1 MSPFIPPTPDAN
13 KSAEQHGEPSEQD
26 SFNHLLFKVLR
37 LTSEQVQDLNDWMKH
52 QGIPNVHEVIAQ
64 NFRKP
69 HGLEDDL
76 QFIREDK
83 PCYIQSNVMISLSL
97 MITYIKHLRYSAKTK
112 YFGSFYYIQIDP
124 QDYDEW
130 RTTPPEEEVHFQT
143 PSKLG
148 SPATPRS
155 MATSVASE
163 SYITLTN
170 FKKGIKRDASAYP
183 IFKNERYYNTF
194 IRHFKATAKAQGLN
208 SLMDPNFTPGSD
220 EYEQQLFQDQQD
232 FLYSVLIS
240 SLKTDFSEALVKDH
254 EGDAQLIIEL
264 LHEHHTGNSQYSRSE
279 INRITKYLTNIK
291 LDDTWRGTNE
301 SFLMHYNDQ
310 LCLLDSLVDSD
321 ERLPDNTRVT
331 FLESAVESVPDLRR
345 VKITDNVLQ
354 AQLDSTR
361 PITYRSYFDLL
372 KDAAFHLDQATK
384 RGSKIRRTNVHFSG
398 PNNEDDHQNLLSDDH
413 QVIQQEDVCSEPPEP
428 LSYSVFQSHF
438 QGSSTSSTQKIFLPK
453 PIWEK
458 LSKDQQQMIIDHN
471 RSLPKSGSSSISTPN
486 KSPSPLPH
494 KPTSQQTAKSQQVHT
509 HQSDESTADTT
520 KIETTPSDPLL
531 AMVHQSIHTSD
542 DDASDI
548 TKVLS
553 AKRSRQIQVC
563 KHYIFQHAN
572 HTNNQLVDRGANGGL
587 AGSDMRV
594 IYKTHRKIN
603 ISGIDNHE
611 VNGLDVV
618 TAATLLNNSLGK
630 VIGIFNEYAHLG
642 KGSSIHSSGQLEW
655 FKTHVDEKSIKVGGT
670 QLITTLDGYSVP
682 LLINDGLA
690 YATSLGRP
698 TDQDMDTYPHV
709 FFTSPDEWDPSVL
722 DHDLPPLDGLDPSQ
736 VLDQPFGDPMFDAY
750 GDFNERI
757 IANLNILL
765 DTPPEDYGS
774 YIANLHQGSS
784 QEPDWNALRPFF
796 AWTSPSSIQDT
807 FNVTTRHGTAPHTQ
821 DYIKKH
827 FKSRNP
833 VFNIPRRSEA
843 VATDTIFSDTP
854 AVDDGSTMAQ
864 FFCGQDTLV
873 CDAYGIKS
881 TKQFINT
888 LSDNI
893 RKRGAM
899 DTLISDGGKYEI
911 SKRVTDLLRSLF
923 IQDYQS
929 EPYHQH
935 QNKAENRFGLAKRYT
950 NTVMNTSGCTACCW
964 LLCLQYICVV
974 LNHLA
979 SPTLQGICPV
989 QALEGT
995 TPDISFLLHFS
1006 FYEPVYYRIDSSE
1019 PDLNFPSSSNE
1030 KKGYWVGFADNQGD
1044 SLTWR
1049 ILTEDTQ
1056 KIIIRSGVR
1065 SALRTTTN
1073 QHLASSSG
1081 EGTTLPFPIPYPRQS
1096 SNSLP
1101 LDKQSSN
1108 SLPLD
1113 PLDAST
1119 PNFEQFVKSQS
1130 GEDEDHPIPMAN
1142 IDIPNLLGR
1151 SFLLPPEDNGERHMA
1166 KIIDIDDHEQP
1177 LEDIKFKL
1185 KINKDQTEEIM
1196 SYNQLMDYIQKG
1208 TDAEEDPDSLFKFR
1222 DIIAHQGP
1230 LESTDPNHKLSK
1242 YNVMVEWESGEVTY
1256 EPLTLI
1262 SKDDPITCAVYVKK
1276 HDLLDTTGWKHLKRY
1291 AKTSKRLI
1299 RAVKQS
1305 RIRQVRASAR
1315 YQHGFQ
1321 VPKDYNDAMRLD
1333 KENGNTHWQDAMDL
1347 ELTQIH
1353 EYKVFKD
1360 TGKAKF
1366 HNGKVVTPDG
1376 FQKIRVHFVYAVK
1389 HDGRF
1394 KARLVA
1400 DGHLTKEPVESI
1412 YSGVVSLRS
1421 LRMVVFLSQL
1431 NNLEIWGADV
1441 GNAYLEAYTDE
1452 KLCIMAGPEFK
1463 ELQGHLL
1470 IMVKALY
1477 GTRSGGARW
1486 HDRLFDILQEL
1497 KFKPSKADPDVW
1509 MRPEPGGTC
1518 YEYIAVYVDD
1528 LAIAAKDPQ
1537 AFCNEIKKKYNL
1549 KLKGVGPLEYH
1560 LGCTYKKDPD
1570 GTLAAD
1576 PRRYVNKILESYE
1589 RMFKEKPRKSRPPLE
1604 GGDHPE
1610 LDTSE
1615 LCDEHQTKQFQTLI
1629 GQLQWLISLG
1639 RFDIAV
1645 HVMSLSRFRAQP
1657 RKGHLDRAKRIV
1669 GYLLFLPDGAIRFRI
1684 GEPDF
1689 SSLKDQEYDWTR
1701 TVYSGACEQIP
1712 HDIPKPLGKHVQTTH
1727 YVDANLHHDL
1737 ATGKAVTAALHFL
1750 NQTPIDAYTK
1760 RQSTVETATY
1770 GSEFVAARTAV
1781 DQIIDIRTTL
1791 RYLGVPIRDKSY
1803 MFGDNKSV
1811 VTSSTIPNSTISKRH
1826 HLASYHRVREA
1837 IAAKFISF
1845 HWKDGKSNPADILS
1859 KHWEFA
1865 TVWPMLKP
1873 ILFWRG
1879 ETATQ
1884 LKGSD
1889 RIPSTT
1895 PGAEPPRD
1903 AKDSGSAR
1911 SHSTHL
1917 ETSSSDLP

>member
-1 MSPFIPPTPDAN
+1 MSTFIPPTPAAN
-13 KSAEQHGEPSEQD
+13 NSAEQHGEPSEQD

-52 QGIPNVHEVIAQ
+52 RGIPNVHEVIAQ

-69 HGLEDDL
+69 HALEDDL

-83 PCYIQSNVMISLSL
+83 PCHIQSNVMISLSL

-112 YFGSFYYIQIDP
+112 YFGPFYYIQIDP

-163 SYITLTN
+163 SYITLSN

-310 LCLLDSLVDSD
+310 LRLLDSLVDSD
-321 ERLPDNTRVT
+321 EKLPDNTRVT

-398 PNNEDDHQNLLSDDH
+398 PNNEDDHQNLSSDDH
-413 QVIQQEDVCSEPPEP
+413 QVIQQEDVCNEPPEP

-494 KPTSQQTAKSQQVHT
+494 KPTPQQTAKSQQVHT

-618 TAATLLNNSLGK
+618 TAATLLNTSLGK
-630 VIGIFNEYAHLG
+630 VIGIFNE
-642 KGSSIHSSGQLEW
+642 
-655 FKTHVDEKSIKVGGT
+655 
-670 QLITTLDGYSVP
+670 
-682 LLINDGLA
+682 
-690 YATSLGRP
+690 
-698 TDQDMDTYPHV
+698 
-709 FFTSPDEWDPSVL
+709 SPDEWDPSVL
-722 DHDLPPLDGLDPSQ
+722 DHDPPPLDGLDPSQ

-750 GDFNERI
+750 GDFNECI

-765 DTPPEDYGS
+765 DAPPEDYGS

-807 FNVTTRHGTAPHTQ
+807 FNVTTRHGSAPHTP

-864 FFCGQDTLV
+864 FFCGRDTLV

-911 SKRVTDLLRSLF
+911 SKRVTDLLCSLF

-950 NTVMNTSGCTACCW
+950 NTVMNTSGCPACCW

-1073 QHLASSSG
+1073 QRLASPSG
-1081 EGTTLPFPIPYPRQS
+1081 EGTTLPFPIPYSQQS
-1096 SNSLP
+1096 
-1101 LDKQSSN
+1101 QN

-1119 PNFEQFVKSQS
+1119 PNFEHFVKSQT
-1130 GEDEDHPIPMAN
+1130 GEDEDNPIPMAN
-1142 IDIPNLLGR
+1142 IDIPNLLAR
-1151 SFLLPPEDNGERHMA
+1151 SLLLPPEDNGERHMA
-1166 KIIDIDDHEQP
+1166 KVIDIDDHGQT

-1185 KINKDQTEEIM
+1185 KINKDQAEEIM

-1222 DIIAHQGP
+1222 DIVAHQGP
-1230 LESTDPNHKLSK
+1230 LESTDPNHKGSK

-1262 SKDDPITCAVYVKK
+1262 SKDDPITCAVYAKK

-1333 KENGNTHWQDAMDL
+1333 KENGNTHRQDAMDL

-1431 NNLEIWGADV
+1431 NKLEIWGADV

-1537 AFCNEIKKKYNL
+1537 AFCNELKKKYNL

-1576 PRRYVNKILESYE
+1576 PRRYVNKILESYK

-1712 HDIPKPLGKHVQTTH
+1712 HDIPKPLGKHVQTIH

-1917 ETSSSDLP
+1917 ETSSSNRP

>member
-1 MSPFIPPTPDAN
+1 MSTFIPPTPAAH
-13 KSAEQHGEPSEQD
+13 KSAEQHEEPSEQD

-52 QGIPNVHEVIAQ
+52 RGIPNVHEVIAQ

-69 HGLEDDL
+69 HALEDDL
-76 QFIREDK
+76 HFIREDK

-112 YFGSFYYIQIDP
+112 YFGPFYYIQIDP

-163 SYITLTN
+163 SYITLSN

-240 SLKTDFSEALVKDH
+240 SLKTVFSEALVKDH

-310 LCLLDSLVDSD
+310 LRLLDSLVDSD
-321 ERLPDNTRVT
+321 EKLPDNTRVT

-398 PNNEDDHQNLLSDDH
+398 PNNEDDHQNLTSDDH
-413 QVIQQEDVCSEPPEP
+413 QVIQQEDVCNEPPEP

-494 KPTSQQTAKSQQVHT
+494 KPTPQQTAKSQQVHT

-520 KIETTPSDPLL
+520 KIGTTPSDPLL
-531 AMVHQSIHTSD
+531 AMVHQSIHTSN

-618 TAATLLNNSLGK
+618 TAATLLNTSLGK

-670 QLITTLDGYSVP
+670 QLITTLEGYSVP
-682 LLINDGLA
+682 LLIKDGLA

-722 DHDLPPLDGLDPSQ
+722 DHDPPPLDGLDPSQ

-765 DTPPEDYGS
+765 DAPPEDYGS

-807 FNVTTRHGTAPHTQ
+807 FNVTTRHGSAPHTQ

-864 FFCGQDTLV
+864 FFCGRDTLV

-950 NTVMNTSGCTACCW
+950 NTVMNTSGCPAFCW

-1019 PDLNFPSSSNE
+1019 PDLSFPSSSNE

-1073 QHLASSSG
+1073 QRLASPSG
-1081 EGTTLPFPIPYPRQS
+1081 EGTTLPFPIPYSQS
-1096 SNSLP
+1096 
-1101 LDKQSSN
+1101 QN

-1119 PNFEQFVKSQS
+1119 PNFEHFVKSQT
-1130 GEDEDHPIPMAN
+1130 GEDEDNPIPMAN

-1166 KIIDIDDHEQP
+1166 KVIDIDDHGQT

-1185 KINKDQTEEIM
+1185 KINKDQAKEIM

-1222 DIIAHQGP
+1222 DIVAHQGP
-1230 LESTDPNHKLSK
+1230 LESTDPNHKGSK

-1262 SKDDPITCAVYVKK
+1262 SKDDPITCAVYAKK

-1305 RIRQVRASAR
+1305 RIRQVRASVR

-1400 DGHLTKEPVESI
+1400 DGHVTKEPVESI

-1486 HDRLFDILQEL
+1486 HDRLL
-1497 KFKPSKADPDVW
+1497 
-1509 MRPEPGGTC
+1509 
-1518 YEYIAVYVDD
+1518 
-1528 LAIAAKDPQ
+1528 
-1537 AFCNEIKKKYNL
+1537 
-1549 KLKGVGPLEYH
+1549 
-1560 LGCTYKKDPD
+1560 
-1570 GTLAAD
+1570 
-1576 PRRYVNKILESYE
+1576 
-1589 RMFKEKPRKSRPPLE
+1589 
-1604 GGDHPE
+1604 
-1610 LDTSE
+1610 
-1615 LCDEHQTKQFQTLI
+1615 
-1629 GQLQWLISLG
+1629 
-1639 RFDIAV
+1639 
-1645 HVMSLSRFRAQP
+1645 
-1657 RKGHLDRAKRIV
+1657 
-1669 GYLLFLPDGAIRFRI
+1669 
-1684 GEPDF
+1684 
-1689 SSLKDQEYDWTR
+1689 
-1701 TVYSGACEQIP
+1701 
-1712 HDIPKPLGKHVQTTH
+1712 
-1727 YVDANLHHDL
+1727 
-1737 ATGKAVTAALHFL
+1737 
-1750 NQTPIDAYTK
+1750 
-1760 RQSTVETATY
+1760 
-1770 GSEFVAARTAV
+1770 
-1781 DQIIDIRTTL
+1781 
-1791 RYLGVPIRDKSY
+1791 
-1803 MFGDNKSV
+1803 
-1811 VTSSTIPNSTISKRH
+1811 TSSKR
-1826 HLASYHRVREA
+1826 
-1837 IAAKFISF
+1837 
-1845 HWKDGKSNPADILS
+1845 
-1859 KHWEFA
+1859 
-1865 TVWPMLKP
+1865 
-1873 ILFWRG
+1873 
-1879 ETATQ
+1879 
-1884 LKGSD
+1884 
-1889 RIPSTT
+1889 
-1895 PGAEPPRD
+1895 
-1903 AKDSGSAR
+1903 
-1911 SHSTHL
+1911 
-1917 ETSSSDLP
+1917 

>member
-1 MSPFIPPTPDAN
+1 MSTFIPPTPAAN

-52 QGIPNVHEVIAQ
+52 RGIPNVHEVIAQ

-69 HGLEDDL
+69 HALEDDL
-76 QFIREDK
+76 QFIKEDK

-112 YFGSFYYIQIDP
+112 YFGPFYYIQIDP

-148 SPATPRS
+148 SLATPRS

-163 SYITLTN
+163 SYITLSN

-310 LCLLDSLVDSD
+310 HRLLDSLFDSD
-321 ERLPDNTRVT
+321 EKLPDNTRVT

-398 PNNEDDHQNLLSDDH
+398 PNNEDDHQNLTSDDH
-413 QVIQQEDVCSEPPEP
+413 QVIQQEDVCNEPPES

-494 KPTSQQTAKSQQVHT
+494 KPTPQQTAKSQQVHT

-531 AMVHQSIHTSD
+531 AMVHQSIHTSN

-618 TAATLLNNSLGK
+618 TAATLLNTSLGK

-670 QLITTLDGYSVP
+670 QLITTLEGYSVP
-682 LLINDGLA
+682 LLIKDGLA

-722 DHDLPPLDGLDPSQ
+722 DHDPPHLDGLDPSQ

-765 DTPPEDYGS
+765 DAPPEDYGS

-807 FNVTTRHGTAPHTQ
+807 FNVTTRHGSAPHTQ

-827 FKSRNP
+827 FKSCNP

-843 VATDTIFSDTP
+843 LATDTIFSDTP

-864 FFCGQDTLV
+864 FFCGRDTLV

-950 NTVMNTSGCTACCW
+950 NTVMNTSGCPACCW

-1044 SLTWR
+1044 SLTWT

-1073 QHLASSSG
+1073 QRLASPSG
-1081 EGTTLPFPIPYPRQS
+1081 EGTTLPFPIPYSQQS
-1096 SNSLP
+1096 
-1101 LDKQSSN
+1101 QN

-1119 PNFEQFVKSQS
+1119 PNFEHFVKSQT
-1130 GEDEDHPIPMAN
+1130 GEDEDNPIPMAN

-1166 KIIDIDDHEQP
+1166 KVIDIDDHGQT

-1185 KINKDQTEEIM
+1185 KINKDQAEEIM

-1208 TDAEEDPDSLFKFR
+1208 TDAQEDPDSLFKFR
-1222 DIIAHQGP
+1222 DIVAHQGP
-1230 LESTDPNHKLSK
+1230 LESTDPNHKGSK

-1262 SKDDPITCAVYVKK
+1262 SKDDPITCAVYAKK

-1321 VPKDYNDAMRLD
+1321 VPKNYNDAMRLD

-1366 HNGKVVTPDG
+1366 HNGKLVTPDG
-1376 FQKIRVHFVYAVK
+1376 FQKIRVHFIYAVK

-1400 DGHLTKEPVESI
+1400 DGHLTKGPVESI

-1452 KLCIMAGPEFK
+1452 TLCIMAGPEFK

-1509 MRPEPGGTC
+1509 MRPEQGGTC

-1537 AFCNEIKKKYNL
+1537 AFCNELKKKYNL

-1615 LCDEHQTKQFQTLI
+1615 LCDEHQTRQFQTLI

-1639 RFDIAV
+1639 CFDIAV

-1884 LKGSD
+1884 RKGSD

-1917 ETSSSDLP
+1917 ETSSSYRP

>member
-1 MSPFIPPTPDAN
+1 
-13 KSAEQHGEPSEQD
+13 
-26 SFNHLLFKVLR
+26 
-37 LTSEQVQDLNDWMKH
+37 
-52 QGIPNVHEVIAQ
+52 
-64 NFRKP
+64 
-69 HGLEDDL
+69 
-76 QFIREDK
+76 
-83 PCYIQSNVMISLSL
+83 
-97 MITYIKHLRYSAKTK
+97 
-112 YFGSFYYIQIDP
+112 
-124 QDYDEW
+124 
-130 RTTPPEEEVHFQT
+130 
-143 PSKLG
+143 
-148 SPATPRS
+148 
-155 MATSVASE
+155 
-163 SYITLTN
+163 
-170 FKKGIKRDASAYP
+170 
-183 IFKNERYYNTF
+183 
-194 IRHFKATAKAQGLN
+194 
-208 SLMDPNFTPGSD
+208 
-220 EYEQQLFQDQQD
+220 
-232 FLYSVLIS
+232 
-240 SLKTDFSEALVKDH
+240 
-254 EGDAQLIIEL
+254 
-264 LHEHHTGNSQYSRSE
+264 
-279 INRITKYLTNIK
+279 
-291 LDDTWRGTNE
+291 
-301 SFLMHYNDQ
+301 
-310 LCLLDSLVDSD
+310 
-321 ERLPDNTRVT
+321 
-331 FLESAVESVPDLRR
+331 
-345 VKITDNVLQ
+345 
-354 AQLDSTR
+354 
-361 PITYRSYFDLL
+361 
-372 KDAAFHLDQATK
+372 
-384 RGSKIRRTNVHFSG
+384 
-398 PNNEDDHQNLLSDDH
+398 
-413 QVIQQEDVCSEPPEP
+413 
-428 LSYSVFQSHF
+428 
-438 QGSSTSSTQKIFLPK
+438 
-453 PIWEK
+453 
-458 LSKDQQQMIIDHN
+458 MIIDHN

-494 KPTSQQTAKSQQVHT
+494 KPTPQQTAKSQQVHN

-520 KIETTPSDPLL
+520 KIETAPSDPLL

-548 TKVLS
+548 TKALS

-618 TAATLLNNSLGK
+618 TAATLLNTSLGK

-682 LLINDGLA
+682 LLIKDGLA

-698 TDQDMDTYPHV
+698 TDQDMETFPHV

-722 DHDLPPLDGLDPSQ
+722 DHDPPPLDGLDPSQ

-765 DTPPEDYGS
+765 DAPPEDYGS

-807 FNVTTRHGTAPHTQ
+807 FNVTTMHGTAPHTQ

-827 FKSRNP
+827 LKSRNP
-833 VFNIPRRSEA
+833 VSNIPRRSEA

-864 FFCGQDTLV
+864 FFCGRDTLV

-911 SKRVTDLLRSLF
+911 SKQVTDLLRSLF

-935 QNKAENRFGLAKRYT
+935 QNKAENHFGLAKRYT
-950 NTVMNTSGCTACCW
+950 NTVMNTSGCPACCW

-1030 KKGYWVGFADNQGD
+1030 NKGYWVGFADNQGD

-1056 KIIIRSGVR
+1056 KIIIHSGVR

-1073 QHLASSSG
+1073 QRLASPSG
-1081 EGTTLPFPIPYPRQS
+1081 EGTRHPFPNPYSQQS
-1096 SNSLP
+1096 
-1101 LDKQSSN
+1101 QN

-1119 PNFEQFVKSQS
+1119 PNFEHFVKSQT
-1130 GEDEDHPIPMAN
+1130 GEDEDNPIPMAH

-1166 KIIDIDDHEQP
+1166 KVIDIDDHGQT

-1185 KINKDQTEEIM
+1185 KINKDQAEEIM

-1222 DIIAHQGP
+1222 DIVAHQGP
-1230 LESTDPNHKLSK
+1230 LESTDPNHKGSK

-1262 SKDDPITCAVYVKK
+1262 SKDDPITCAVYAKK

-1333 KENGNTHWQDAMDL
+1333 KENDNTHWQDAMDL

-1470 IMVKALY
+1470 IMLKALY

-1509 MRPEPGGTC
+1509 VRPEPGGTC
-1518 YEYIAVYVDD
+1518 YEYIAVNVDD

-1537 AFCNEIKKKYNL
+1537 AFCNELKKKYNL

-1576 PRRYVNKILESYE
+1576 PRRYVNKILVSYK

-1657 RKGHLDRAKRIV
+1657 RKGHLDRAKTIV

-1811 VTSSTIPNSTISKRH
+1811 VTSSTIPKSTISKRH
-1826 HLASYHRVREA
+1826 HLASYH
-1837 IAAKFISF
+1837 
-1845 HWKDGKSNPADILS
+1845 
-1859 KHWEFA
+1859 
-1865 TVWPMLKP
+1865 
-1873 ILFWRG
+1873 
-1879 ETATQ
+1879 
-1884 LKGSD
+1884 
-1889 RIPSTT
+1889 
-1895 PGAEPPRD
+1895 
-1903 AKDSGSAR
+1903 
-1911 SHSTHL
+1911 
-1917 ETSSSDLP
+1917 

>member
-1 MSPFIPPTPDAN
+1 MSTFISPTPAAT
-13 KSAEQHGEPSEQD
+13 KSAEQHEEPSEQD
-26 SFNHLLFKVLR
+26 SFNHLLYQVLR
-37 LTSEQVQDLNDWMKH
+37 FTSEQVQDLNDWMIH
-52 QGIPNVHEVIAQ
+52 QGIPNVHEIIVQ
-64 NFRKP
+64 GFRRP
-69 HGLEDDL
+69 QILEDDL
-76 QFIREDK
+76 HFIRENK
-83 PCYIQSNVMISLSL
+83 TCYIKTHVMISLSL
-97 MITYIKHLRYSAKTK
+97 MIAYIKHLRCSDKATH
-112 YFGSFYYIQIDP
+112 FGPFYYIQIDP

-130 RTTPPEEEVHFQT
+130 RIETPEEEIHFQT

-155 MATSVASE
+155 MATSQTSE

-170 FKKGIKRDASAYP
+170 FKKGVKRDASAYP
-183 IFKNERYYNTF
+183 ILKNERYYNTF
-194 IRHFKATAKAQGLN
+194 ICHFKATAKAQGLN
-208 SLMDPNFTPGSD
+208 TLMDPNFTPGSD
-220 EYEQQLFQDQQD
+220 EYEQQLFQEQQD

-254 EGDAQLIIEL
+254 EGDAQLILEL

-301 SFLMHYNDQ
+301 NFLMHYNDQ
-310 LCLLDSLVDSD
+310 LRLLDSLVDSD
-321 ERLPDNTRVT
+321 EKLPDNTRVT

-361 PITYRSYFDLL
+361 PISYRSYFDLL
-372 KDAAFHLDQATK
+372 QDAAFHLDQATK
-384 RGSKIRRTNVHFSG
+384 RGNKIRRTNVHFSG
-398 PNNEDDHQNLLSDDH
+398 PNDEDEHQNLPSDDP
-413 QVIQQEDVCSEPPEP
+413 QVIQQEDFSSERPEP

-438 QGSSTSSTQKIFLPK
+438 QGSSTSNTQKIFLPK

-471 RSLPKSGSSSISTPN
+471 RSLPKSGSLSLSTPN

-494 KPTSQQTAKSQQVHT
+494 KPTPQQTVKSQLVHT
-509 HQSDESTADTT
+509 HQSDQSTADTT
-520 KIETTPSDPLL
+520 KVETTPSDPLL
-531 AMVHQSIHTSD
+531 AMVHQFIHTSA

-563 KHYIFQHAN
+563 KHYIFQHTN

-611 VNGLDVV
+611 VTGLDVV
-618 TAATLLNNSLGK
+618 TAATLLNTSLGK
-630 VIGIFNEYAHLG
+630 VIGIFNEYAYLG

-655 FKTHVDEKSIKVGGT
+655 FKTLVDEKSIKVGGT
-670 QLITTLDGYSVP
+670 QLITTLDGYSIP
-682 LLINDGLA
+682 LLIRDGLA

-698 TDQDMDTYPHV
+698 THQDMDTYPHV

-722 DHDLPPLDGLDPSQ
+722 DHDPPHLDGLNPSQ
-736 VLDQPFGDPMFDAY
+736 VSDQHFGDPMFDAY
-750 GDFNERI
+750 GDSNERI
-757 IANLNILL
+757 IANLNTLL
-765 DTPPEDYGS
+765 DAPPEDCGS
-774 YIANLHQGSS
+774 YTAISSVSTVNLHQSS
-784 QEPDWNALRPFF
+784 PQEPDWDALRPFF
-796 AWTSPSSIQDT
+796 AWTSPSSIKDT

-833 VFNIPRRSEA
+833 VFNIPRCSEA
-843 VATDTIFSDTP
+843 VATDTFFSDTP

-864 FFCGQDTLV
+864 FFCGRDTLV

-995 TPDISFLLHFS
+995 TPDISFLLHFP

-1073 QHLASSSG
+1073 QCLASPSG
-1081 EGTTLPFPIPYPRQS
+1081 EGTTLPFPIPYPQQS
-1096 SNSLP
+1096 
-1101 LDKQSSN
+1101 QN

-1119 PNFEQFVKSQS
+1119 PNFEHFVKSQT
-1130 GEDEDHPIPMAN
+1130 GEDEDNPILMAN

-1151 SFLLPPEDNGERHMA
+1151 SFPLPPEDNGERHMA
-1166 KIIDIDDHEQP
+1166 KVIDIDDHGQT

-1185 KINKDQTEEIM
+1185 KINKDQAEEIM
-1196 SYNQLMDYIQKG
+1196 SYNQLTDYIQKG
-1208 TDAEEDPDSLFKFR
+1208 TDAKEDPDSLFKFR
-1222 DIIAHQGP
+1222 DIVAHQGL
-1230 LESTDPNHKLSK
+1230 LESTDPNHKGSK

-1262 SKDDPITCAVYVKK
+1262 SKDDPITCAVYAKK

-1291 AKTSKRLI
+1291 AKTSKRLV

-1321 VPKDYNDAMRLD
+1321 VPKDYNDAMRPD

-1360 TGKAKF
+1360 TGKAQF
-1366 HNGKVVTPDG
+1366 HNGKVVIPDG

-1400 DGHLTKEPVESI
+1400 DGHLTKEPVEFI

-1421 LRMVVFLSQL
+1421 LRMVVFLS
-1431 NNLEIWGADV
+1431 
-1441 GNAYLEAYTDE
+1441 
-1452 KLCIMAGPEFK
+1452 
-1463 ELQGHLL
+1463 
-1470 IMVKALY
+1470 
-1477 GTRSGGARW
+1477 
-1486 HDRLFDILQEL
+1486 
-1497 KFKPSKADPDVW
+1497 
-1509 MRPEPGGTC
+1509 
-1518 YEYIAVYVDD
+1518 
-1528 LAIAAKDPQ
+1528 
-1537 AFCNEIKKKYNL
+1537 
-1549 KLKGVGPLEYH
+1549 
-1560 LGCTYKKDPD
+1560 
-1570 GTLAAD
+1570 
-1576 PRRYVNKILESYE
+1576 
-1589 RMFKEKPRKSRPPLE
+1589 
-1604 GGDHPE
+1604 
-1610 LDTSE
+1610 
-1615 LCDEHQTKQFQTLI
+1615 
-1629 GQLQWLISLG
+1629 
-1639 RFDIAV
+1639 
-1645 HVMSLSRFRAQP
+1645 
-1657 RKGHLDRAKRIV
+1657 
-1669 GYLLFLPDGAIRFRI
+1669 
-1684 GEPDF
+1684 
-1689 SSLKDQEYDWTR
+1689 
-1701 TVYSGACEQIP
+1701 
-1712 HDIPKPLGKHVQTTH
+1712 
-1727 YVDANLHHDL
+1727 
-1737 ATGKAVTAALHFL
+1737 
-1750 NQTPIDAYTK
+1750 
-1760 RQSTVETATY
+1760 
-1770 GSEFVAARTAV
+1770 
-1781 DQIIDIRTTL
+1781 
-1791 RYLGVPIRDKSY
+1791 
-1803 MFGDNKSV
+1803 
-1811 VTSSTIPNSTISKRH
+1811 NSTIWRSGEQMLEMHILKLTLMKSYASLLDQNSKNYR
-1826 HLASYHRVREA
+1826 
-1837 IAAKFISF
+1837 
-1845 HWKDGKSNPADILS
+1845 DI
-1859 KHWEFA
+1859 F
-1865 TVWPMLKP
+1865 
-1873 ILFWRG
+1873 
-1879 ETATQ
+1879 
-1884 LKGSD
+1884 
-1889 RIPSTT
+1889 
-1895 PGAEPPRD
+1895 
-1903 AKDSGSAR
+1903 
-1911 SHSTHL
+1911 
-1917 ETSSSDLP
+1917 